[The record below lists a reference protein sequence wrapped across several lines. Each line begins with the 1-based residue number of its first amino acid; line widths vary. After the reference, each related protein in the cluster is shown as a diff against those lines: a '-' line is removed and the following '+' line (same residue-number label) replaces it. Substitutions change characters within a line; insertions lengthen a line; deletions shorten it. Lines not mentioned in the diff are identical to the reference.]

1 MEDARAF
8 AGVNAFYVAS
18 SGANSAFAVQFVNDV
33 ASDPSIAEGMFAINE
48 LPPTSLDLQKS
59 LAADNP
65 EMVRVAEY
73 AEKAD
78 PMPAI
83 PQMQEVWGPLGQ
95 AEANI
100 VKGADPKSTMESAG
114 EEIAGK
120 I

>member
-1 MEDARAF
+1 
-8 AGVNAFYVAS
+8 
-18 SGANSAFAVQFVNDV
+18 V